1 MHKHAGPII
10 NAIGY
15 EILTLVSPK
24 KKEKKVRCRRR
35 TIVAKVRLSSRRT
48 WVRHGSVRGG

>member
-24 KKEKKVRCRRR
+24 KRKKKYAVGGEQ
-35 TIVAKVRLSSRRT
+35 LSPKFA
-48 WVRHGSVRGG
+48 